1 MDIRSQLDRISFDWA
16 AFDAAGRDS
25 RDVIQEIAGDRAALR
40 DLVLKVGHDEH
51 LLPLCEKVRDF
62 KYLVLY
68 DALDRGFRLRLHRFS
83 EGQEDEPH
91 NHRYS
96 FSSFILKGS
105 YAHTLYEVADEGAS
119 REAQPYWELHQPPG
133 TFDPSGEGLPGLAVT
148 RLSPLMTQTQDTG
161 SVYTLH
167 HATFHATALPAQNA
181 YSLFLRGPAEK
192 PSAVFLDPL
201 NRTYRWKFGRAQERP
216 EVVDARSFTLDDY
229 RLFVEQLEADGV
241 I

>member
-1 MDIRSQLDRISFDWA
+1 MDPRSHLDRIRFDWG

-25 RDVIQEIAGDRAALR
+25 RDVVQQLAADRTALR
-40 DLVLKVGHDEH
+40 ALVLAVGRGEH

-62 KYLVLY
+62 KYMVLY

-96 FSSFILKGS
+96 FSSCILKGS
-105 YAHTLYEVADEGAS
+105 YAHTLYEVADDAGSSDA
-119 REAQPYWELHQPPG
+119 APYWQLRQPPG
-133 TFDPSGEGLPGLAVT
+133 THDGGPLPELPMT
-148 RLSPLMTQTQDTG
+148 RLSPLMTQTQDAG
-161 SVYTLH
+161 SAYTLH
-167 HATFHATALPAQNA
+167 HTTFHATALPAENA

-192 PSAVFLDPL
+192 PSAVFLDPA
-201 NRTYRWKFGRAQERP
+201 NRTYRWKFGRAQERT
-216 EVVDARSFTLDDY
+216 EVLTARSFTQDDY

>member
-1 MDIRSQLDRISFDWA
+1 MDLRSQLDRIRFDWA

-25 RDVIQEIAGDRAALR
+25 RDVIAELAADRAALR
-40 DLVLKVGHDEH
+40 ELVLAVGHDEH

-68 DALDRGFRLRLHRFS
+68 DALDRGFRLRLHRFY

-96 FSSFILKGS
+96 FSSHILQGS
-105 YAHTLYEVADEGAS
+105 YAHTLYEVVDDAAS
-119 REAQPYWELHQPPG
+119 PDAAPHWQLDQPPG
-133 TFDPSGEGLPGLAVT
+133 TFDGGPLPGLRMT
-148 RLSPLMTQTQDTG
+148 RLSTLMTQMQDAG
-161 SVYTLH
+161 SSYTLH
-167 HATFHATALPAQNA
+167 HTSFHAAALPDQNA

-192 PSAVFLDPL
+192 DSAVFLDPA
-201 NRTYRWKFGRAQERP
+201 NRAYRWKFGRTQEQP
-216 EVVDARSFTLDDY
+216 GVLNARSFRLDDY
-229 RLFVEQLEADGV
+229 KRFVEELEADGV

>member
-1 MDIRSQLDRISFDWA
+1 MDVLHQLDRLSLDWSG
-16 AFDAAGRDS
+16 FESAGIRS
-25 RDVIQEIAGDRAALR
+25 REVIQDRAGDRKALR
-40 DLVLKVGHDEH
+40 RLVPAVGRDEH

-62 KYLVLY
+62 KYMVLY

-105 YAHTLYEVADEGAS
+105 YAHTLYEVADDNPQEN
-119 REAQPYWELHQPPG
+119 EPWQLHQPTG
-133 TFDPSGEGLPGLAVT
+133 TSDGDPLPGFSMT
-148 RLSPLMTQTQDTG
+148 RLSSLMTQDQSAG
-161 SVYTLH
+161 SSYSMH
-167 HATFHATALPAQNA
+167 HTSFHATALPAQNA

-192 PSAVFLDPL
+192 PSAIFLDPA
-201 NRTYRWKFGRAQERP
+201 NRAYRWKFGRAQEP
-216 EVVDARSFTLDDY
+216 PGVLTARAFTQEDY
-229 RLFVEQLEADGV
+229 RRFVEELEADGV

>member
-1 MDIRSQLDRISFDWA
+1 MGIRSQLDRISFDWA

-25 RDVIQEIAGDRAALR
+25 RELISELAADRAALR
-40 DLVLKVGHDEH
+40 ELVLAVGRDEH

-62 KYLVLY
+62 KYMVLY

-96 FSSFILKGS
+96 FSSYILKGA
-105 YAHTLYEVADEGAS
+105 YTHTLYEVADNATAPD
-119 REAQPYWELHQPPG
+119 AQPYWELHQPPG
-133 TFDPSGEGLPGLAVT
+133 THDGGPLPKLPMT
-148 RLSPLMTQTQDTG
+148 RLSPLLTQTQAEG
-161 SVYTLH
+161 SSYSLH
-167 HATFHATALPAQNA
+167 HTTFHATALPAQNA

-192 PSAVFLDPL
+192 PSAIFLDPA
-201 NRTYRWKFGRAQERP
+201 NRAFRWKFGRAQERP
-216 EVVDARSFTLDDY
+216 EVLTARSFTLDDHK
-229 RLFVEQLEADGV
+229 RFVEQLEADGV

>member
-1 MDIRSQLDRISFDWA
+1 MDVHSQLNRISFDWA

-25 RDVIQEIAGDRAALR
+25 RDVIQELASNRTALR
-40 DLVLKVGHDEH
+40 ELVLAVGRDEH

-62 KYLVLY
+62 KYMVLY

-96 FSSFILKGS
+96 FSSHILKGS
-105 YAHTLYEVADEGAS
+105 YTHTLYEVADDSAS
-119 REAQPYWELHQPPG
+119 PEAQAYWKLHQPPG
-133 TFDPSGEGLPGLAVT
+133 TFDSGPLPELLMT
-148 RLSPLMTQTQDTG
+148 RLSALMTQTQDAG
-161 SVYTLH
+161 SSYSLH
-167 HATFHATALPAQNA
+167 HASFHATALPAQNA

-192 PSAVFLDPL
+192 PSAVFLDPA
-201 NRTYRWKFGRAQERP
+201 NRAYRWKFGRTHERP
-216 EVVDARSFTLDDY
+216 EVLSARSFTQEDY
-229 RLFVEQLEADGV
+229 RTFVEQLEADGV

>member
-1 MDIRSQLDRISFDWA
+1 MDIRSRLERISFDWT
-16 AFDAAGRDS
+16 AFDAAAHDS
-25 RDVIQEIAGDRAALR
+25 RDLVQELGAGRAALR
-40 DLVLKVGHDEH
+40 ELVLAVGRDEH
-51 LLPLCEKVRDF
+51 LLPLCEKLRDF
-62 KYLVLY
+62 KYMVLY

-105 YAHTLYEVADEGAS
+105 YTHTLYQVADDRAS
-119 REAQPYWELHQPPG
+119 PGAQPYWELRQPPG
-133 TFDPSGEGLPGLAVT
+133 TFDGGPLPRLSMT
-148 RLSPLMTQTQDTG
+148 RLSPLMTQTQATG
-161 SVYTLH
+161 SSYSLH

-192 PSAVFLDPL
+192 PSAVFLDPAD
-201 NRTYRWKFGRAQERP
+201 RAYRWKFGRTHEDP
-216 EVVDARSFTLDDY
+216 ELLTARSFTQADY
-229 RLFVEQLEADGV
+229 HTFVEQLEADGV

>member
-1 MDIRSQLDRISFDWA
+1 MDIRSRLDRISLDWS

-25 RDVIQEIAGDRAALR
+25 RDVIQELAADRAALR
-40 DLVLKVGHDEH
+40 ELVLAVARDEH

-62 KYLVLY
+62 KYMVLY

-96 FSSFILKGS
+96 FSSYILKGA
-105 YAHTLYEVADEGAS
+105 YTHTLYEVADDAAS
-119 REAQPYWELHQPPG
+119 PSAQPYWELRQPPG
-133 TFDPSGEGLPGLAVT
+133 TSDGGPLPELPMT
-148 RLSPLMTQTQDTG
+148 RLSPLMTQTQAAG
-161 SVYTLH
+161 SSYSLH

-192 PSAVFLDPL
+192 PSAVFLDPA
-201 NRTYRWKFGRAQERP
+201 NRAYRWKFGRAQERP
-216 EVVDARSFTLDDY
+216 EVLTARSFTLEDH
-229 RLFVEQLEADGV
+229 RRFIEQLEADGV